1 MPSMFTAETLEVSLI
16 YTETFLVIL
25 LCSVKVT
32 SMGVIREIIW
42 YDWFGIGHIQ
52 AVLNLLLVVYMYLF
66 DKLISI

>member
-32 SMGVIREIIW
+32 SMGVIREII
-42 YDWFGIGHIQ
+42 GMIGLELDIFRR
-52 AVLNLLLVVYMYLF
+52 Y
-66 DKLISI
+66 